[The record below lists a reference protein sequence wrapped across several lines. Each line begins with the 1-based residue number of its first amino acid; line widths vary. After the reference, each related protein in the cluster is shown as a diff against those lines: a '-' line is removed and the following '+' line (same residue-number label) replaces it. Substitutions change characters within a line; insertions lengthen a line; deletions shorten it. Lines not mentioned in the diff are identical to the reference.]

1 MKKLASHAL
10 LATILS
16 GFSSFASGE
25 LAEYKAVSGV
35 SGTLSSV
42 GSDTLG
48 TLMAGWLSN
57 FKHFYPNV
65 NIQIQAAGSSTA
77 PASLTDGMSNLAPM
91 SREMKDQEI
100 EAFEKKFGYK
110 PTRLRVAIDA
120 VVLYTH
126 KDNPI
131 KGLNIEQVD
140 AIFSVTRHCGG
151 KEAITQWKQL
161 GLTGAWANLPIQ
173 LFGRNAVSGSYGYF
187 KEHALCKGDFRVNVN
202 EQPGSSSVVQS
213 VNNSLNSIGYSSI
226 GYKTAGVKIL
236 ALAAKEGAAFIEPTD
251 ENILSGQYPLSRYLY
266 LYVNK
271 APNKPLQL
279 LETEFIK
286 LLFSK
291 QGQALVKL
299 DGYTLISDKTL
310 MTELDKLQ

>member
-1 MKKLASHAL
+1 MNKLVSPTLFA
-10 LATILS
+10 IVFS
-16 GFSSFASGE
+16 GISSFASGE
-25 LAEYKAVSGV
+25 VAEYQPVSGV

-42 GSDTLG
+42 GSDTLA
-48 TLMAGWLSN
+48 TLMTGWLTS

-77 PASLTDGMSNLAPM
+77 PASLTEGMSNLAPM
-91 SREMKDQEI
+91 SRAMKDQEL

-131 KGLNIEQVD
+131 KGLSIEQVD
-140 AIFSVTRHCGG
+140 AIFSATRHCGA
-151 KEAITQWKQL
+151 KEAITHWKQL
-161 GLTGAWANLPIQ
+161 GLTGKWESLPIQ

-187 KEHALCKGDFRVNVN
+187 KENALCKGDFRANVN

-213 VNNSLNSIGYSSI
+213 VNNSLNSIGYSGI
-226 GYKTAGVKIL
+226 GYRTAGVKVLPL
-236 ALAAKEGAAFIEPTD
+236 ASKTGAAFIEPTD
-251 ENILSGQYPLSRYLY
+251 ENILLGHYPLSRYLY

-271 APNKPLQL
+271 APNKALQPL
-279 LETEFIK
+279 ESEFIK
-286 LLFSK
+286 LIFSK
-291 QGQALVKL
+291 QGQALVKM
-299 DGYTLISDKTL
+299 DGYTLIPDKL
-310 MTELDKLQ
+310 LIKELDKLQ